1 LDRGEDVKQAISQ
14 KNNYLPGLIYTGFI
28 MRIPISAVHPEIK
41 EAEIIGWVHE
51 VRDLGGLTF
60 LLIRDRTGIIQV
72 TIPKKKASESVLFAV
87 KAVSRESVVRISG
100 TVKPIEKA
108 PGGRELVPEQFEILS
123 MSGSPMPLDVVEKV
137 PADLDTRLDSR
148 FLDARRP
155 RVNAVFHIRSVVM
168 HTVNEFFFSR
178 GFVNITTPKIVAAA
192 TEGGTELFPIA
203 YFEKEAFLNQSPQLY
218 KQMMMAA
225 GFEKVFEIGPIF
237 RAEEHNTTKHLNEAT
252 SVDMEMSFAD
262 HNDVMGLLEE
272 LVVKTYSEVAE
283 TCCDYFPI
291 LEINDFSIPKAP
303 FPRIPYREA
312 IDIAKRRTGED
323 IQYGD
328 DIGTVSEKAIGEEMG
343 EHYFI
348 TDWPT
353 EIKPYYAMPYEDNPQ
368 VCKAFDLMHPR
379 MELSSGAQR
388 VHQHDLLV
396 HQIRS
401 KGLSAE
407 SFEFYL
413 TPFRYGMPPHAGWG
427 LGAERLVM
435 TMLGLS
441 NIREAVLFP
450 RDRHRLVP

>member
-1 LDRGEDVKQAISQ
+1 
-14 KNNYLPGLIYTGFI
+14 
-28 MRIPISAVHPEIK
+28 MRTPICAVHPDTGT
-41 EAEIIGWVHE
+41 AEITGWIHE

-60 LLIRDRTGIIQV
+60 LLLRDRTGIIQV
-72 TIPKKKASESVLFAV
+72 TIPKKKASEAVLSAI
-87 KAVSRESVVRISG
+87 KNVSRESVVRVSG

-108 PGGRELVPEQFEILS
+108 PGGRELVPSEFEIIS
-123 MSGSPMPLDVVEKV
+123 MSSSPMPLDVVEKV

-155 RVNAVFHIRSVVM
+155 RVTAVFQVRSTVM
-168 HTVNEFFFSR
+168 QTVNEFFFSR
-178 GFVNITTPKIVAAA
+178 GFINITTPKIVAAA

-225 GFEKVFEIGPIF
+225 GFEKVFEVGPIF

-252 SVDMEMSFAD
+252 SIDMEMSFAD
-262 HNDVMGLLEE
+262 HLTVMKLLEE
-272 LVVKTYSEVAE
+272 LIVQAYSRVAE
-283 TCCDYFPI
+283 ECSDNLGI
-291 LEINDFSIPKAP
+291 LEINDFLVPKTP
-303 FPRIPYREA
+303 FPRLDYSDA
-312 IDIAKRRTGED
+312 IEIAKKSTGED
-323 IQYGD
+323 IKFGD
-328 DIGTVSEKAIGEEMG
+328 DIGTVAEKAIGEEMG

-353 EIKPYYAMPYEDNPQ
+353 EIKPYYAMPYEDRPA

-401 KGLSAE
+401 KGLSAD

-441 NIREAVLFP
+441 NVREAILFP